1 MSLWERIKYYW
12 GQFLDNPFTMFSSKP
27 GEPDPDH
34 NTVTGRGGS
43 DDPQRDERP

>member
-1 MSLWERIKYYW
+1 MSLWERIKYYYA
-12 GQFLDNPFTMFSSKP
+12 QFWDNPFTMFAAKP

-34 NTVTGRGGS
+34 NSVTGRGGS